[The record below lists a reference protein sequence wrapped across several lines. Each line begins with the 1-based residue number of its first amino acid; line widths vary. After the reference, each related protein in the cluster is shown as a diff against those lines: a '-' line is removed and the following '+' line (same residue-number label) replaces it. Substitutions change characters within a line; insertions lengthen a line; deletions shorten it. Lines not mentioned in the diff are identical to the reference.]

1 MLKAELRNMERSQK
15 REGVD
20 LTYLKNVIL
29 KLLET
34 GTHVGR
40 SITKRELFFSPFVDW
55 SIKVQGMFQ
64 TRWFWLPCWIF
75 TEQVKW
81 RYYCLLLQ
89 CFCNSVL
96 KRWNSCWNLVFL
108 VSCSK
113 WSSGLHLGITM
124 NRIKIL
130 HFFDIFERAHV
141 LGIMRC
147 TRLQWPFDDCSKFI
161 ALIECAIGGS
171 QS

>member
-96 KRWNSCWNLVFL
+96 KRWNLALFRSSVIGLTGSMIILLYMASSKMWRTDFSSLLIWHINFLKKGRECSHSPSISWN
-108 VSCSK
+108 
-113 WSSGLHLGITM
+113 WLHP
-124 NRIKIL
+124 R
-130 HFFDIFERAHV
+130 V
-141 LGIMRC
+141 
-147 TRLQWPFDDCSKFI
+147 
-161 ALIECAIGGS
+161 
-171 QS
+171 